1 MKCTIRGF
9 APALALAALSGCAS
23 LPDAPEPRA
32 AATSCE
38 AIGAEAVRVAEAK
51 RVAVEKEQD
60 AWKAV
65 VPFAVAARYASGKA
79 AGDEAGRQLAALQV
93 RSGQQGCARP

>member
-1 MKCTIRGF
+1 MKRFTHG
-9 APALALAALSGCAS
+9 LAAALLLATYSGCAS
-23 LPDAPEPRA
+23 LPDAMPAGA

-38 AIGAEAVRVAEAK
+38 AIDAETVRATEA
-51 RVAVEKEQD
+51 RRAAAEKEQG